1 MNETR
6 GDRTRA
12 DSVAGGETGGAPSSG
27 RAAPDPTSGDSRNF
41 GIAKARDAG
50 LDSAGDGT
58 GDLDIAAL
66 LSRADGAVHQAFVSL
81 LGGDLDARVPARRP
95 PRLGAMVEISGPCPE
110 LDWHQA
116 TRTDAQREDLVR
128 SLSTG
133 RFREPVIL
141 RGAADEWPAVCDASR
156 AWTLSRLVA
165 DHGSFVGDVRERSP
179 SGSAANGVPRDA
191 YAYVEEAHEAVRAGK
206 FAAPS
211 RTVKMS
217 LRDAAARMVRNGD
230 GEGGVYVQAELSDD
244 LAREAGLR
252 TSDGLRTND
261 DDASSGGDASSA
273 MEPWRSMDAAGW
285 RETQPAR
292 LWLSAAGSVSPLHFD
307 SSASVLAQVAG
318 AKRVLLYPPS
328 ALSRAHLY
336 PDWHPLRRRS
346 KVRLDADVASDVAKR
361 AFPRWTGSR
370 FGADVETDEI
380 PRGDSTSVATSDA
393 TSDTSTYASTSS
405 PAKPASPPGAWE
417 AVLGPGDVLVFPPRW
432 AHYAESLGPET
443 CASVTRRFK
452 TPGFDVSE
460 FADTFSHPTPRALD
474 WPKGVTPESL
484 ERGARFARWM
494 ERRGLVDPVGFFN
507 DEDGEEDARCKTLS
521 SPGRRA
527 LRQLETAGVV
537 RPIGVPLR
545 LDASGAVVPECCAMG
560 KATSARRRAGGDGP
574 GGASGGS
581 SRGNS
586 TPAARGRG
594 GAAQWTAQWWAAATD
609 AATVI
614 AETFDGDQK
623 FTSAVQHSTE
633 SPLVGVYARGSVARG
648 EARAGVSDVDL
659 VTVCWGHDTAD
670 GVRDM
675 ARLKHRLRTR
685 LNRTGGFARP
695 RDVRGGMKPGNEASP
710 NEDTP
715 DSSSGE
721 NSGEDSWLA
730 RWGHLATKA
739 DVRVVTVPPPP
750 HPAGV
755 ALAAA
760 IAGEPLARQPPE
772 AVESLAQCL
781 GDETMFVLA
790 VECAPISGPDLP
802 ALLPAA
808 ARVPPPARCLETLNA
823 DVVDALADGGE
834 RALTWALK
842 RCVRAAFERERA
854 RAVPTATGDVTKD
867 VTKDVIKDVTGD
879 VTNGVIG
886 GVYTRDLYHCAGLA
900 SDARPELGE
909 DLAAALCAGVHGPR
923 AVWGALWYACG
934 ASLCVRLRD
943 AIAYDDAGSGPR

>member
-27 RAAPDPTSGDSRNF
+27 RAGPDPTSGDSRNF
-41 GIAKARDAG
+41 GIAEERDAG
-50 LDSAGDGT
+50 SDSAGDGT

-110 LDWHQA
+110 LNWHHA
-116 TRTDAQREDLVR
+116 TRADAQREDLVR

-156 AWTLSRLVA
+156 TWTLSRLVA
-165 DHGSFVGDVRERSP
+165 DHGSFAGDVRERSP

-217 LRDAAARMVRNGD
+217 LREAAARMVRNGD

-252 TSDGLRTND
+252 TSDDD
-261 DDASSGGDASSA
+261 DDASSGGDASSSGV

-292 LWLSAAGSVSPLHFD
+292 LWLSAAGSSSPLHFD
-307 SSASVLAQVAG
+307 SSASVLAQVTG
-318 AKRVLLYPPS
+318 TKRMLLYPPS

-370 FGADVETDEI
+370 FGADVETDET
-380 PRGDSTSVATSDA
+380 RGDATSDA
-393 TSDTSTYASTSS
+393 TSADATSDATSASTSS

-432 AHYAESLGPET
+432 AHYTESLGPAT

-452 TPGFDVSE
+452 TPGFEISNE
-460 FADTFSHPTPRALD
+460 FADTEFSHPTPRALD

-494 ERRGLVDPVGFFN
+494 ERRGLVDTVGLFIS
-507 DEDGEEDARCKTLS
+507 DETGEADENGSKTALS

-560 KATSARRRAGGDGP
+560 KNFATKRRAGGDG
-574 GGASGGS
+574 G
-581 SRGNS
+581 
-586 TPAARGRG
+586 ARGRG
-594 GAAQWTAQWWAAATD
+594 GAAQWAAQWWAAATD
-609 AATVI
+609 AAEVI
-614 AETFDGDQK
+614 EETFDGDQK
-623 FTSAVQHSTE
+623 FASAVQHSTE
-633 SPLVGVYARGSVARG
+633 SPVVGVYARGSVARG

-670 GVRDM
+670 GVRAM

-685 LNRTGGFARP
+685 LNRTGGLARP
-695 RDVRGGMKPGNEASP
+695 NEGRGGTKPRNGNEDEASP
-710 NEDTP
+710 NEGTP
-715 DSSSGE
+715 ADRSGE
-721 NSGEDSWLA
+721 NSGEDSGEDSWLA

-760 IAGEPLARQPPE
+760 IAGEPLARQPPD

-781 GDETMFVLA
+781 GAETMFVLA

-854 RAVPTATGDVTKD
+854 RAVGTASSGDVTKD
-867 VTKDVIKDVTGD
+867 VTKDVTGD

-934 ASLCVRLRD
+934 AALCVRLRD
-943 AIAYDDAGSGPR
+943 AIAYDDAGVGPR

>member
-12 DSVAGGETGGAPSSG
+12 DSVAGGETGGASSSG
-27 RAAPDPTSGDSRNF
+27 RAGPDPPPSGGSRDF
-41 GIAKARDAG
+41 GIAEERDAG
-50 LDSAGDGT
+50 DSAGDGT

-95 PRLGAMVEISGPCPE
+95 PRLGAMVEIAGPCPE
-110 LDWHQA
+110 LNWHQA

-179 SGSAANGVPRDA
+179 RGSAANGVPKDA

-230 GEGGVYVQAELSDD
+230 GEGGVYVQAELSRR
-244 LAREAGLR
+244 LAIEAGLR
-252 TSDGLRTND
+252 TND
-261 DDASSGGDASSA
+261 EKGEKNEEGDANPGVP

-307 SSASVLAQVAG
+307 SSASTLSQVTG
-318 AKRVLLYPPS
+318 TKRMLLYPPS
-328 ALSRAHLY
+328 TLARAHLY
-336 PDWHPLRRRS
+336 PNWHPLRRRS

-370 FGADVETDEI
+370 FGADDVD
-380 PRGDSTSVATSDA
+380 GDADAASDATSDA
-393 TSDTSTYASTSS
+393 TSS
-405 PAKPASPPGAWE
+405 PARQTASPPGAWE

-432 AHYAESLGPET
+432 AHYTESLGPET

-452 TPGFDVSE
+452 TPGFTDASD
-460 FADTFSHPTPRALD
+460 FADAFSHPTPRTLD
-474 WPKGVTPESL
+474 WPEGVTPESL

-494 ERRGLVDPVGFFN
+494 ERRGLVDVGYGDDDDVDVNGRRF
-507 DEDGEEDARCKTLS
+507 S
-521 SPGRRA
+521 SEGRRA
-527 LRQLETAGVV
+527 LRLLETAGVV

-545 LDASGAVVPECCAMG
+545 LDASGAVRPECCAMG
-560 KATSARRRAGGDGP
+560 KATSARRRAGGDG
-574 GGASGGS
+574 GAK
-581 SRGNS
+581 
-586 TPAARGRG
+586 GRG
-594 GAAQWTAQWWAAATD
+594 GAAQWAAQWWAAATD
-609 AATVI
+609 AATVV

-623 FTSAVQHSTE
+623 FASAVQHSTE
-633 SPLVGVYARGSVARG
+633 SPVVGVYARGSVARG

-675 ARLKHRLRTR
+675 ARLKHRLRAR
-685 LNRTGGFARP
+685 LNSTGGS
-695 RDVRGGMKPGNEASP
+695 VRATGGGSPGTRAPNEARG
-710 NEDTP
+710 TP
-715 DSSSGE
+715 DASSGGE
-721 NSGEDSWLA
+721 DSGEEDSWLG

-760 IAGEPLARQPPE
+760 IAGEPMARQPPD
-772 AVESLAQCL
+772 AVEALAQCL

-790 VECAPISGPDLP
+790 VECAPITGPDLP
-802 ALLPAA
+802 ALLPAS
-808 ARVPPPARCLETLNA
+808 ARHPPPARCLETLNA

-842 RCVRAAFERERA
+842 RCVRAAFERETLSTR
-854 RAVPTATGDVTKD
+854 RTRATGDN
-867 VTKDVIKDVTGD
+867 VTGD
-879 VTNGVIG
+879 DIAGASADDRENADGRGAIG
-886 GVYTRDLYHCAGLA
+886 RVYTRDLYYCAGLA

-909 DLAAALCAGVHGPR
+909 DLAAALCASVHGPR

-934 ASLCVRLRD
+934 SALCVRLRD
-943 AIAYDDAGSGPR
+943 AIAYGQFGPR